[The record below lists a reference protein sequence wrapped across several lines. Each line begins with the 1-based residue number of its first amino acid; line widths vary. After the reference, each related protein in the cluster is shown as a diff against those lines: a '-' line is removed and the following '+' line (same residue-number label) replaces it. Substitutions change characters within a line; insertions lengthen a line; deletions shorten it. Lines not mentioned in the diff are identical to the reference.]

1 MKSIHNNK
9 HAGLVLFQQYAGA
22 VSKNHATNTFCVFA
36 LLFQICQYGSNSGPC
51 AFLINQH
58 TTKLDHSVLLGGLYF
73 ILQGTAGMAFGGS
86 RMTSM
91 AIIGVVGL
99 VIIVLFAFLFLPQL
113 GEMLKNFQPQPP
125 F

>member
-1 MKSIHNNK
+1 MFDLIMEQILSIARDAWAFM
-9 HAGLVLFQQYAGA
+9 AGL
-22 VSKNHATNTFCVFA
+22 
-36 LLFQICQYGSNSGPC
+36 
-51 AFLINQH
+51 LI
-58 TTKLDHSVLLGGLYF
+58 VVALLGGLYY

-86 RMTSM
+86 RMTST

-113 GEMLKNFQPQPP
+113 GEMLKGFQPTPP

>member
-1 MKSIHNNK
+1 MFDPIMEQILSIARDAWAFM
-9 HAGLVLFQQYAGA
+9 AGL
-22 VSKNHATNTFCVFA
+22 
-36 LLFQICQYGSNSGPC
+36 
-51 AFLINQH
+51 LI
-58 TTKLDHSVLLGGLYF
+58 VVALLGGLYY

-113 GEMLKNFQPQPP
+113 GEMLKSFQPKPP

>member
-1 MKSIHNNK
+1 MFEPIMQQILAIARDAWAFM
-9 HAGLVLFQQYAGA
+9 AGLLVIVA
-22 VSKNHATNTFCVFA
+22 
-36 LLFQICQYGSNSGPC
+36 
-51 AFLINQH
+51 
-58 TTKLDHSVLLGGLYF
+58 LLGGLYF
-73 ILQGTAGMAFGGS
+73 VLQGTAGMAFGGS

-113 GEMLKNFQPQPP
+113 GEMLKGFQPQAP

>member
-1 MKSIHNNK
+1 MFDPIMQQILAIARDAWTFL
-9 HAGLVLFQQYAGA
+9 AGL
-22 VSKNHATNTFCVFA
+22 
-36 LLFQICQYGSNSGPC
+36 
-51 AFLINQH
+51 LI
-58 TTKLDHSVLLGGLYF
+58 VVALLGGLYY
-73 ILQGTAGMAFGGS
+73 ILQGTAGAAFGAS

-113 GEMLKNFQPQPP
+113 GEMLKSFQPKPP